1 MSLQDSRPLDPWRW
15 LGVPTLL
22 SLAAAVLFATP
33 VRLFGLQLPEPVF
46 PLAPAFAWAVIRPSV
61 LAPVVVLA
69 MGLIL
74 DMLWYSPLGLW
85 GVSLLVGYGAVLA
98 CRSMMM
104 GQGRLVLFAWFVI
117 MVLIS
122 MCTGYL
128 ITFLDTD
135 SAPSLLAGFWQFL
148 PTVLL
153 YPFAQRL
160 IDRFED
166 ADVRF
171 R

>member
-1 MSLQDSRPLDPWRW
+1 MSYTDSRPLDPLRW
-15 LGVPTLL
+15 LGGPTLL
-22 SLAAAVLFATP
+22 CLALTVVFATP

-61 LAPVVVLA
+61 IAPLVVLA
-69 MGLIL
+69 MGLFL
-74 DMLWYSPLGLW
+74 DFLWYSPIGLW
-85 GVSLLVGYGAVLA
+85 GVSLLVGYGGILA

-104 GQGRLVLFAWFVI
+104 GQARIVLFAWYVI
-117 MVLIS
+117 MVLLAMS
-122 MCTGYL
+122 TGYL
-128 ITFLDTD
+128 ITVLDNG
-135 SAPSLLAGFWQFL
+135 SAPSVIAGFWQLL

-153 YPFAQRL
+153 FPASMWL